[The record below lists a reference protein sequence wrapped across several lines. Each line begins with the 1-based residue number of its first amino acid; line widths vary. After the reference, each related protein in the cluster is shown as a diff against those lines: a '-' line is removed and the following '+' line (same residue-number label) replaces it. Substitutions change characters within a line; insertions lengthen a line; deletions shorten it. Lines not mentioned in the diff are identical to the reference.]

1 MKWLTID
8 LIKKHCRIDHD
19 FEDDILEVY
28 GEAAEDAILN
38 TLRCSFLGML
48 FKYGGIPRPIVNA
61 SLLMVSHSYQHRSPV
76 NINNLYT
83 VPYAFDYMVKPYM
96 RLAGTE
102 RDTPVDTLDGALISS
117 DGRLL
122 VDKDFRIITCKTS

>member
-19 FEDDILEVY
+19 CEDDILEMY
-28 GEAAEDAILN
+28 AEAAEDAILN
-38 TLRCSFLGML
+38 TTRRTFLGML

-61 SLLMVSHSYQHRSPV
+61 SLLMVAHSYQHRSPA

-83 VPYAFDYMVKPYM
+83 VPYAFDFMVKPYM
-96 RLAGTE
+96 RLEGSE
-102 RDTPVDTLDGALISS
+102 PDTPVDTLDGALISS